1 MILQG
6 HVLMQKIVV
15 ITPTHNAQN
24 ALSHLAVQLA
34 SQDIPGLEWLIVD
47 DHSTDGTAD
56 YIESLSGQYDHKIH
70 LVRHTGPRGQAAA
83 FCVGFQQAIDRGADI
98 IVQMNVGAHQP
109 QYLAQMLDLL
119 NRGHFDMVIGAR
131 YADSTAKGQPW
142 PRKAL
147 SSLVRAS
154 APVILNMPINDPAS
168 SFRVWRVTALQD
180 VDFNRVQTKGEAFMV
195 ELAYR
200 AHRLGY
206 RIGEVPV
213 YVTHHHD
220 NQTNNALAQEA
231 ASHLWMRLRYRG
243 LTPSRRK
250 SWGIKP
256 I

>member
-1 MILQG
+1 
-6 HVLMQKIVV
+6 MQKIIVV
-15 ITPTHNAQN
+15 TPTHNARN
-24 ALSHLAVQLA
+24 ALSHLAVQLGP
-34 SQDIPGLEWLIVD
+34 QDVPGLEWLIVD
-47 DHSTDGTAD
+47 DHSTDDTAA

-70 LVRHTGPRGQAAA
+70 LLQLTMKHGQAAA
-83 FCVGFQQAIDRGADI
+83 YCAGFQQAIDLDADI
-98 IVQMNVGAHQP
+98 IVQMSMGAHQP

-119 NRGHFDMVIGAR
+119 NRGQFDMVIGSR
-131 YADSTAKGQPW
+131 YADSAPQGQPW

-168 SFRVWRVTALQD
+168 GFRAWRTTVLQD
-180 VDFNRVQTKGEAFMV
+180 VDFNHVQTKGEAFMV
-195 ELAYR
+195 EMAYR

-213 YVTHHHD
+213 YVTHRHD
-220 NQTNNALAQEA
+220 NHTDNALAQEA

-250 SWGIKP
+250 SWGIEP